1 MGDGDAA
8 VGGKGCH
15 KKLDK
20 RVEKMAELFNIYTTY
35 YESYLALS
43 VSIRVDK
50 QQMTMETLTQGQAP
64 VLQYRDITFTTE
76 KLKDSLNDFF
86 PVLYNVARVRQ
97 GALPLFEVDF
107 PDEQSLEMFCE
118 SLYGSK
124 CLHNDPS
131 YNVILF
137 ILQK

>member
-1 MGDGDAA
+1 MTRGQPPL
-8 VGGKGCH
+8 
-15 KKLDK
+15 KLDK

-50 QQMTMETLTQGQAP
+50 QQMMMETLSQGQAP

-86 PVLYNVARVRQ
+86 PVLGIHNVARVRQ

-107 PDEQSLEMFCE
+107 ADEQSLEMFCK

-137 ILQK
+137 ILQE